1 MSNRL
6 YIGTS
11 GFFYKGWRG
20 IFYPSK
26 LETYEWLP
34 YYAGIF
40 NTVELNSTFY
50 HLPKAKTVKGWIQRV
65 PDGFVYSAKIY
76 REITH
81 QRLLKNTEKG
91 VYLFLHILKPLG
103 QKLGVFLFQLPPNI
117 RFNKSLLLDFCKALP
132 GHYRFSIEFRDK
144 SWFTEE
150 TYNILCKYN
159 VAFCISH
166 MKKIE
171 TIYWI
176 TADFVYIRLHGPQK
190 MYASSYSDDELYSWT
205 LFVKKQLNKEKDVYV
220 YFNNDFRGYAPKN
233 ALKLREFLND
243 E

>member
-20 IFYPSK
+20 IFYPPELK
-26 LETYEWLP
+26 TYEWLS
-34 YYAGIF
+34 YYASIF

-65 PDGFVYSAKIY
+65 SDDFVYSVKVY

-81 QRLLKNTEKG
+81 QRLLKNTEMQ
-91 VYLFLHILKPLG
+91 VYLFLHLLKPLG
-103 QKLGVFLFQLPPNI
+103 WKLGVFLIQLPPNI
-117 RFNKSLLLDFCKALP
+117 KFDKSSLLDFCKALP
-132 GHYRFSIEFRDK
+132 RHYRFSIEFRDK
-144 SWFTEE
+144 SWFTKE

-166 MKKIE
+166 MRNIE
-171 TIYWI
+171 TVYWI

-190 MYASSYSDDELYSWT
+190 MYASSYSDDELHSWT
-205 LFVKKQLNKEKDVYV
+205 SFVKKQLNKEKDVYV
-220 YFNNDFRGYAPKN
+220 YFNNSFQGYAPKN
-233 ALKLREFLND
+233 ALRLREFLND

>member
-34 YYAGIF
+34 YYASIF

-50 HLPKAKTVKGWIQRV
+50 H
-65 PDGFVYSAKIY
+65 
-76 REITH
+76 
-81 QRLLKNTEKG
+81 LKNTEKG

-103 QKLGVFLFQLPPNI
+103 GKLGVFLVQLPPNI
-117 RFNKSLLLDFCKALP
+117 KFDKSLLLDFCKALP
-132 GHYRFSIEFRDK
+132 GHCRFSIEFRDK

-220 YFNNDFRGYAPKN
+220 YFNNDFQGYAPKN